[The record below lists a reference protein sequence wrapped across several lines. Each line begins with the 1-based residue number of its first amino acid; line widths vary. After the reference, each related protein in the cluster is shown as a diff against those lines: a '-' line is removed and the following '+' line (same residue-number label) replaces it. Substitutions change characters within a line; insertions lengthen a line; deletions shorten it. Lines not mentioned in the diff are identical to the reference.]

1 MPEEAITAITAIAI
15 NGETV
20 YAGAWAKGVFRSD
33 DAGVNWKPIRDGLGF
48 YDSTDEDGR
57 RVYGEVRRILNIR
70 GEIIT
75 VMYHRGTYTS
85 TDRGQTWHDVSQE
98 WPRGDSILS
107 VMEFDGYLWS
117 SASLRQMFRSPDG
130 GQTWETFPQF
140 EPNRAKD
147 WAVLDNR
154 LYVAGERG
162 IGRWNEEARTW
173 EYLMEGLPTG
183 NSRGPD
189 DPPWVHNLAIHRGR
203 LFAGLDQ
210 HGVYVFD
217 ARAETWYPVGLNGHS
232 VYALLSYNSALY
244 AGTSVVDCI
253 LAMGPSGIYRA
264 EIPRIVPHGKAVTTW
279 ASVKYRTLAKD

>member
-1 MPEEAITAITAIAI
+1 M
-15 NGETV
+15 

-117 SASLRQMFRSPDG
+117 AASLRQMFRSPDG
-130 GQTWETFPQF
+130 GQTWEGLPRF
-140 EPNRAKD
+140 EPDRVND
-147 WAVLDNR
+147 WAVLHNR
-154 LYVAGERG
+154 LYVAGEEG
-162 IGRWNEEARTW
+162 IGRWNERAQIW
-173 EYLMEGLPTG
+173 EYPMEGLPTDSPG
-183 NSRGPD
+183 NPV
-189 DPPWVHNLAIHRGR
+189 WLYNLTVHEGR
-203 LFAGLDQ
+203 LFVGLND
-210 HGVYVFD
+210 HCIYVFD
-217 ARAETWYPVGLNGHS
+217 AQAETWFSIGLDGLS
-232 VYALLSYNSALY
+232 VYALLSYKSSLY
-244 AGTSVVDCI
+244 AGTGDD
-253 LAMGPSGIYRA
+253 GIYRA
-264 EIPRIVPHGKAVTTW
+264 EIPRIQPHGKVVTTW
-279 ASVKYRTLAKD
+279 AHVKQGSSDRTGSAIEIPFQPHLRD

>member
-1 MPEEAITAITAIAI
+1 M
-15 NGETV
+15 

-75 VMYHRGTYTS
+75 VMCHRGTYTS

-117 SASLRQMFRSPDG
+117 AASLRQMFRSPDG
-130 GQTWETFPQF
+130 GQTWEGLPRF
-140 EPNRAKD
+140 EPDRVND
-147 WAVLDNR
+147 WAVLHNR
-154 LYVAGERG
+154 LYVAGQQG
-162 IGRWNEEARTW
+162 IGRWNEKTRAW
-173 EYLMEGLPTG
+173 EYPMEGLPTL
-183 NSRGPD
+183 S
-189 DPPWVHNLAIHRGR
+189 WIYSVAVVEGR
-203 LFAGLDQ
+203 LFAGLEQ

-217 ARAETWYPVGLNGHS
+217 ALRKTWSSAGLDGLS
-232 VYALLSYNSALY
+232 VHALLSYKSSLY
-244 AGTSVVDCI
+244 AGT
-253 LAMGPSGIYRA
+253 ATNGIYCTSLTVR
-264 EIPRIVPHGKAVTTW
+264 PHAKVVTTW
-279 ASVKYRTLAKD
+279 ARVKQGIN